1 MFWAGVSP
9 MNAVDRISKAFQ
21 SAAEIPIDDSSK
33 IILMSDVHRGDGSWA
48 DDFSGNENLYFAA
61 LTHYYHEQYMYIEL
75 GDGDELWKY
84 KNMSDIVPV
93 HKDTF
98 LLLQNF
104 FNEDR
109 VYFIYGNHDM
119 VKSNDHFV
127 QKRFNRYYDAEKKS
141 HVPLF
146 EKVIFREALVLRYK
160 DFDHKILLIHGHQGS
175 MLDYAFWG
183 LRRFLVR
190 YVWKRLE
197 LFGFKD
203 PTSTAKNYR
212 KKDSIERNLTEWVVQ
227 EKHMLIAGHTHRP
240 MFPDAGKPLYFND
253 GSCVHPRS
261 ITGIEITEG
270 NITLVKWSVKTKDD
284 GTMYIGREVLAG
296 PRKLKECLK
305 IY

>member
-1 MFWAGVSP
+1 

-21 SAAEIPIDDSSK
+21 SAEEIPIDDSSK
-33 IILMSDVHRGDGSWA
+33 MILMSDVHRGDGSWA

-61 LTHYYHEQYMYIEL
+61 LTHYYKEQYTYIEL

-98 LLLQNF
+98 SLLQKF
-104 FNEDR
+104 YNEGR

-127 QKRFNRYYDAEKKS
+127 QKCFNRYYDAEEKR

-146 EKVIFREALVLRYK
+146 ENVKFREGLVLRYK
-160 DFDHKILLIHGHQGS
+160 DSERKILLIHGHQGS
-175 MLDYAFWG
+175 ILDYTFWG

-190 YVWKRLE
+190 YVWKKLE

-203 PTSTAKNYR
+203 PTSTAKNYH
-212 KKDSIERNLTEWVVQ
+212 KKDSIEQNLTEWVNQ

-261 ITGIEITEG
+261 ITGIEIAEG
-270 NITLVKWSVKTKDD
+270 NITLVKWNIKTKDN
-284 GTMYIGREVLAG
+284 GTLYIGREVLAG
-296 PRKLKECLK
+296 PRDLKEYL
-305 IY
+305 

>member
-1 MFWAGVSP
+1 

-21 SAAEIPIDDSSK
+21 SAEEIPVDDSSK
-33 IILMSDVHRGDGSWA
+33 MILMSDVHRGDGSWA

-61 LTHYYHEQYMYIEL
+61 LTHYYKEQYTYIEL

-98 LLLQNF
+98 SLLQKYY
-104 FNEDR
+104 NEGR
-109 VYFIYGNHDM
+109 LYFIYGNHDM

-127 QKRFNRYYDAEKKS
+127 QKCFNRYYDAEENR

-146 EKVIFREALVLRYK
+146 ENVKFHEGLVLRYK
-160 DFDHKILLIHGHQGS
+160 DSDRKILLIHGHQGS
-175 MLDYAFWG
+175 MLDYTFWG

-190 YVWKRLE
+190 YVWKKLE

-203 PTSTAKNYR
+203 PTSTAKNYH
-212 KKDSIERNLTEWVVQ
+212 KKDSIEQNLTEWVNQ

-261 ITGIEITEG
+261 ITGIEIAEG
-270 NITLVKWSVKTKDD
+270 NITLVKWNIKTKDN
-284 GTMYIGREVLAG
+284 GTLYIGREVLAG
-296 PRKLKECLK
+296 PRDLKGYL
-305 IY
+305 